1 MIPAAAGATTP
12 NACTC
17 AMTSCLL
24 FFSSSAAISNCFRSR
39 YYTESDTKYESIRSP
54 APLKK
59 GEGKVG
65 VTNEIIF
72 HLFDSLI
79 GDRKPEL
86 LLRDGEVQPEFS
98 PSMVSVLVEETAWSA
113 FLPSSS
119 ASR

>member
-12 NACTC
+12 NVCTC

-39 YYTESDTKYESIRSP
+39 YYAKSNTKRENVRST
-54 APLKK
+54 ALTRNR
-59 GEGKVG
+59 G
-65 VTNEIIF
+65 VANEVIF
-72 HLFDSLI
+72 HLFDSFI

-98 PSMVSVLVEETAWSA
+98 PSVVSVLLKET
-113 FLPSSS
+113 
-119 ASR
+119 